1 MATKL
6 TVYNRALLALK
17 SRRLATL
24 TENRSER
31 RDLDSVYSETLDWM
45 LERAL
50 WNFSLSSEEW
60 TPSAEAESQFGYQ
73 YVYDKPEFYMRLVR
87 IAANERFVPTLSDF
101 SEEGDFFFSDVS
113 PMWVQYVSTDPRRG
127 RDPGKWTPSFA
138 EAFAMELAWRA
149 GPHICSMSAAD
160 EDKLDKMRRKAL
172 SEAKSSD
179 AVNQPMS
186 VLPPGR
192 LVQARTGRR
201 NSYNNMRRTPY
212 A

>member
-17 SRRLATL
+17 TRRLVTL

-31 RDLDSVYSETLDWM
+31 RDLDAVYGETLEWM
-45 LERAL
+45 LERAM
-50 WNFSLSSEEW
+50 WNFALATEEW
-60 TPSAEAESQFGYQ
+60 TPSAEAEPQFGYQ
-73 YVYDKPEFYMRLVR
+73 YAYERPDDYSRLVR

-113 PMWVQYVSTDPRRG
+113 PMWVQFVSTDPQRG

-149 GPHICSMSAAD
+149 GPHICSMSAQ
-160 EDKLDKMRRKAL
+160 DKDQLGKDRKRAL
-172 SEAKSSD
+172 NEAKTSD
-179 AVNQPMS
+179 AVNQPMGI
-186 VLPPGR
+186 LPPGR

>member
-1 MATKL
+1 VATKL

-17 SRRLATL
+17 SRRLTGL

-31 RDLDSVYSETLDWM
+31 RDLDAVYSETLDWM

-50 WNFSLSSEEW
+50 WNFSLATEEW

-73 YVYDKPEFYMRLVR
+73 YAYDKPDYYSRLVR
-87 IAANERFVPTLSDF
+87 ISANERFVPTLSDF

-113 PMWVQYVSTDPRRG
+113 PMWVQYVSTDPERG
-127 RDPGKWTPSFA
+127 RDAGKWPPAFA
-138 EAFAMELAWRA
+138 EAFALELAWRA
-149 GPHICSMSAAD
+149 GPHICSMSAQD
-160 EDKLDKMRRKAL
+160 MDGLKKNKKEAL
-172 SEAKSSD
+172 YQAKTSD
-179 AVNQPMS
+179 AVNQPMAT
-186 VLPPGR
+186 LPPGR